1 MSKRSKNK
9 PGKYAAPAAILG
21 ILGISGQA
29 SAADGKEYVQADA
42 IKGVAKVKQLSD
54 GSVELVFEN
63 GDVVKVAAKDV
74 SVENGKVLVSA
85 EAMEQLAEA
94 GALGGAASW
103 VSDNLLYIGAGVVGA
118 AAIIASNNGD
128 GGPSDGDDNL
138 VGSAMADNIDGLA
151 GDDNIQGLAG
161 NDTLTGGEGNDTLD
175 GGADN
180 DTLIGNAGNDTLLG
194 GTGDDVLRGGGGADI
209 NNGGEGVDTADF
221 SDIGSGIT
229 ADLNS
234 GDASYQA
241 PNGNTVT
248 DTLIDI
254 ENLTGSSS
262 DDSLTGDA
270 GANRLEGGAGNDT
283 LAGGGGAD
291 TLIGGAG
298 DDVLRGGGGPD
309 TTDGGEGSD
318 TADFSDIG
326 TAVTADL
333 NDGSASYAAP
343 NGNTVTDTLVSIE
356 NLTGSDNDDSL
367 TGDSGANTLDGGM
380 GNDTLVG
387 GGGADTLIGGEGD
400 DILRGG
406 GGPDTTDGG
415 EGSDT
420 ADFSDI
426 GSAVTASLVDG
437 EASYAAPSGA
447 TVTDTLISIENL
459 TGSNNDD
466 SLTGDSG
473 ANTLDGGMGDDSL
486 VGGGGADTLI
496 GGEGDDVLRGG
507 GGADTTDGGEGN
519 DTADFSDIG
528 SAITASLEDGEASYL
543 APNGNTVTDTLISI
557 ENLTGSDNDDSL
569 SGDSNDNV
577 LTGGL
582 GDDTLNGGDGV
593 DTADYSDLDVP
604 VIVNVD
610 GDGNGTVTR
619 ESGFSVS
626 VESVVVDPAMLRE
639 NAMLNPG
646 LSGDFVTEAESGN
659 LYFNIHTSDF
669 PGGEIRGQLD
679 TIVSDT
685 TVDGVRTLVLSA
697 TLDAAQEPMDASDSN
712 ATGEGTVTIVIDG
725 DSITYSADLSVT
737 GIASSELLPVAG
749 FSAIHLH
756 NDVRDSNGPVVLD
769 VIQDAGAGTDGDVF
783 EQVEDGFSVEHMD
796 QPLASLTTEQ
806 SPADLVAEALAD
818 NLYYNIHT
826 NDFPSGEIRG
836 QLLVVENNLVDG
848 VGTIVLEATLNGA
861 QEPPPNTSDSEATGT
876 GTVTITVAEDGTVTY
891 SSELSVDG
899 ISTTDLLP
907 VAGVSAIHL
916 HNAPAG
922 SNGPVITDIV
932 QDAGGT
938 VDGDVFDEVVEVDT
952 LTSIEIITGANDN
965 AVQIVGDNVDFV
977 NDSPWSADNNG
988 ILVNGDNVSV
998 ENSSTIDGAFNGVNF
1013 AADSSGGSLTNS
1025 GTITSASRGVN
1036 ISGDD
1041 VTIENSGSIVTS
1053 DDPRNGVIYS
1063 NETADNV
1070 TINNSGTIDAGEG
1083 NNGDAV
1089 SLQLSGDDSHTVTNS
1104 GDIIGRG
1111 DVDPDSSANNQSSGV
1126 RLFTSDESATFS
1138 GSITNESG
1146 ATISSEAA
1154 TGPRAGVIVQN
1165 NVNFQGDLSNAGTI
1179 SGTNN
1184 GLYFGTGDHA
1194 DGVATNEEGGV
1205 ISSDSRAVNI
1215 DGDGLTFVNNG
1226 DVLGTGN
1233 QRNGTIYSDG
1243 TANNYTIIN
1252 RGLVDAG
1259 EGNDGAAIALQLGA
1273 EGETDATITN
1283 SGTLQGRGQGA
1294 ADQGVAGDGLRLF
1307 TDGSTFVG
1315 ELVNIGT
1322 IDSESTQGPTAGVR
1336 LANGVSF
1343 QGEIENLGV
1352 ISGANNG
1359 LYFGT
1364 GDHSGGVATNAVSGI
1379 ISSDSRAVNIDG
1391 DGLTFINE
1399 GRVLGTGD
1407 QRNGTIYS
1415 DSTANNYTI
1424 DNSGLV
1430 DAGEGN
1436 NGAAIALQLGA
1447 EGETDATI
1455 INSGTLQGRGQGAA
1469 DQGVAGDGLR
1479 LFNDGA
1485 TFVGSIDNSGSI
1497 DSESAVGPTAGV
1509 RFSNGVSFQGELTNS
1524 GTISGVNNGLY
1535 FGTGDHTGSL
1545 VFNEEDGVISS
1556 DSRAVN
1562 IDGDGLVFINEGR
1575 VLGTGDQRN
1584 GTIYSDATANNYAID
1599 NRGLVDAGEGNNGA
1613 AIALQLGAE
1622 GETAASIFNRDTL
1635 QGRGQGAA
1643 DQGVAGDGLRLF
1655 NTGATFVGSIDN
1667 SGSIDSESAV
1677 GPTAGVRVANGV
1689 NFQGMLTN
1697 SGTIS
1702 GVNNGLYFGT
1712 GDHSG
1717 SSVVN
1722 QDGGVISSDSRAVN
1736 IDGEGLS
1743 FTNDGEVVGT
1753 GDQRN
1758 GTVYLDG
1765 TADDVSIINTGSI
1778 DAGESNSGSG
1788 ISTQVG
1794 SASEDSLSENIS
1806 ITNSGSIDGR
1816 GEGEANAGVR
1826 FFNGSGEE
1834 EASLSTSINNSGTI
1848 SSEEAAG
1855 ILIEEGVNAD
1865 GSTIVNSGTISGGNG
1880 VAIDASGAAG
1890 DLVVDS
1896 SAGTLEGSVLLG
1908 SGDDQF
1914 IGGDEDNTVQGGLGN
1929 DDLNGGDGF
1938 DTADFSDLDVPVT
1951 VMLDAMGN
1959 GTATRETGFS
1969 VMVENVVVDPAALG
1983 PAATLNPDL
1992 SGDFVTEAEAGNLY
2006 FNIHTNDFNGGEIR
2020 GQLDTIVSDD
2030 TAEDGTRTLVLSA
2043 SLDAAQEPG
2052 PTSDS
2057 EATGEGTLT
2066 VVVAPDGTISYSA
2079 DLSVTG
2085 LATSDLLPVAVFS
2098 AIHIHNDVRGEN
2110 GPVVLDVVQDAGGD
2124 VNGDTMDGDVFAEV
2138 VETDTLTSIENI
2150 IGSGDDDVIIASGAA
2165 ANTISGGDGDD
2176 RIAGGGGTDVI
2187 DGGAGFDTN
2196 DFSNINVG
2204 VDAEVGGVEVNLAAD
2219 GTGTASYLGGGNPS
2233 NVINESFTGIEAIE
2247 GTENNDTIIATGA
2260 AANTI
2265 EGGDGDDFIAGGGG
2279 PDSLDGGDG
2288 IDTNSFSTIGVGVVA
2303 DLNSGS
2309 ASYQPN
2315 PTTTVFENFS
2325 NFENL
2330 DGTGQNDQLFGDSG
2344 ANELT
2349 GNNGDDLLVGRGGAD
2364 VLEGGEGNDVL
2375 RGGGGADVNNGG
2387 EGIDTAD
2394 FSDIGS
2400 GITAS
2405 LLDGE
2410 ASYEAPSGATITDT
2424 LISIENL
2431 TGSVNDDDLTG
2442 DGEDNLLAGGAGN
2455 DTLTGGAGNDIL
2467 RGDAVGDG
2475 TAITVSITNTLPA
2488 GGTFLTPVWFGFHDG
2503 ANFDLFNAGEAASVG
2518 LERLAEDGSIEGI
2531 AAEFNQQ
2538 VGENGVD
2545 ATILGLGA
2553 GAPGP
2558 IDPGE
2563 TASFTLNVNTD
2574 LVGQGF
2580 FTWAT
2585 MVIPSNDAFLAVPDD
2600 ALADPIFDAD
2610 GNFIGPLVIERF
2622 GSDVL
2627 DAGTEVNNEEGA
2639 AFLNQTARNQG
2650 TAENGVV
2657 SVHPGFNGSV
2667 GNPDATP
2674 VNILGGETAAGTIVD
2689 PVIGDFTN
2697 GNPQLLRIEINLAAG
2712 GDDVLD
2718 GGEGNDILDGGVGND
2733 ELIGGAGA
2741 DELLGGSGNDV
2752 LRGGGGADINNGGEG
2767 IDTADFSD
2775 IGSAVTASLVDGE
2788 ASYEAPSGATIT
2800 DTLISIENLTGSNN
2814 DDSLTGDDGDNV
2826 LDSLA
2831 GDDTLTGGAGSD
2843 TFVVREGSDA
2853 DTVTD
2858 FDVDNDV
2865 IEVNDL
2871 VADAAAALALAVNNG
2886 GNAVIDF
2893 GNGDVITLTG
2903 VDADDLTEANFAVL
2917 NTPAPVMSA
2926 SAMFTELSDEE
2937 AVTEESD
2944 FEDSSDDGF
2953 SDDSMEAADM
2963 AATQAMIDNFEVA

>member
-9 PGKYAAPAAILG
+9 PGKYAPPAAILG

-29 SAADGKEYVQADA
+29 AAADGKEYVQADA

-74 SVENGKVLVSA
+74 SVENGKVLVST

-94 GALGGAASW
+94 GALGGAANW

-118 AAIIASNNGD
+118 AAIIASNND
-128 GGPSDGDDNL
+128 DDNGPSAGDDNL
-138 VGSAMADNIDGLA
+138 VGTAMADTIDGLA
-151 GDDNIQGLAG
+151 GDDNIQGLEG
-161 NDTLTGGEGNDTLD
+161 NDTLTGGDGNDTLD
-175 GGADN
+175 GGAGS
-180 DTLIGNAGNDTLLG
+180 DTLIGSAGNDELLG
-194 GTGDDVLRGGGGADI
+194 GAGDDVLRGGGGADI
-209 NNGGEGVDTADF
+209 NNGGDGVDTADF
-221 SDIGSGIT
+221 SDIGSGVT

-248 DTLIDI
+248 DTLVSI

-283 LAGGGGAD
+283 LVGGGGAD
-291 TLIGGAG
+291 QLLGGAG

-367 TGDSGANTLDGGM
+367 TGDSGANRLDGGM
-380 GNDTLVG
+380 GDDTLVG
-387 GGGADTLIGGEGD
+387 GGGVDTLIGGEGD
-400 DILRGG
+400 DVLRGG

-415 EGSDT
+415 AGSDT

-437 EASYAAPSGA
+437 EASYSAPSGA

-473 ANTLDGGMGDDSL
+473 ANTLDGGMGDDTL

-507 GGADTTDGGEGN
+507 GGPDTTDGGAGN

-528 SAITASLEDGEASYL
+528 TAITASLEDGEASYL
-543 APNGNTVTDTLISI
+543 APNGNTVTDTLVSI

-582 GDDTLNGGDGV
+582 GSDTLNGGDGV

-604 VIVNVD
+604 VTVNVD

-619 ESGFSVS
+619 ETGFSVS
-626 VESVVVDPAMLRE
+626 VSDQPLASLTTDQTPAEL
-639 NAMLNPG
+639 L
-646 LSGDFVTEAESGN
+646 TEAEAGN
-659 LYFNIHTSDF
+659 LYFNIHTNDF

-679 TIVSDT
+679 TVVSDT
-685 TVDGVRTLVLSA
+685 TIDGVRTLVLSA
-697 TLDAAQEPMDASDSN
+697 SLDAAQEPMDASDSN
-712 ATGEGTVTIVIDG
+712 ATGTGTVTIVVDG
-725 DSITYSADLSVT
+725 DSITYSSDLSVT
-737 GIASSELLPVAG
+737 GIATSELLPVAG
-749 FSAIHLH
+749 VSSIHLH
-756 NDVRDSNGPVVLD
+756 NAPRDNNGPVITDIV
-769 VIQDAGAGTDGDVF
+769 QDAGGDADGDVF
-783 EQVEDGFSVEHMD
+783 NEVEDGFSVAHMD
-796 QPLASLTTEQ
+796 QPLASLTTGQTPEQ
-806 SPADLVAEALAD
+806 LVAEAVAE

-826 NDFPSGEIRG
+826 NDFPGGEIRG
-836 QLLVVENNLVDG
+836 QLLLDSDTTVDG
-848 VGTIVLEATLNGA
+848 VRTIVLSASLDSA
-861 QEPPPNTSDSEATGT
+861 QEPMDASDSDATGT
-876 GTVTITVAEDGTVTY
+876 GTVTIVVAADGSVTY

-899 ISTTDLLP
+899 ITSADLLP
-907 VAGVSAIHL
+907 VAGVSSIHL

-922 SNGPVITDIV
+922 SNGPVISDIV
-932 QDAGGT
+932 QDAGGG
-938 VDGDVFDEVVEVDT
+938 VDGDVFDEVVETDT
-952 LTSIEIITGANDN
+952 LTSVEIITGANGN
-965 AVQIVGDNVDFV
+965 AFQIVGDDVDFV
-977 NDSPWSADNNG
+977 NDEPIDADNNG
-988 ILVNGDNVSV
+988 VLVNGNNVSV
-998 ENSSTIDGAFNGVNF
+998 DNSSNIDGAVNGVNF

-1041 VTIENSGSIVTS
+1041 VTVDNSGSIVTS

-1070 TINNSGTIDAGEG
+1070 TINNSGTIDAGAG

-1089 SLQLSGDDSHTVTNS
+1089 SLQLSGDDSHTITNS

-1111 DVDPDSSANNQSSGV
+1111 DVDPDSSANNMSSGV
-1126 RLFTSDESATFS
+1126 RLFTSDSEATFS
-1138 GSITNESG
+1138 GSISNESG

-1184 GLYFGTGDHA
+1184 GLYFGTGDHSG
-1194 DGVATNEEGGV
+1194 GVATNEQGGV

-1226 DVLGTGN
+1226 SVLGTGD
-1233 QRNGTIYSDG
+1233 QRNGTIYSDS
-1243 TANNYTIIN
+1243 TANNYVIIN

-1259 EGNDGAAIALQLGA
+1259 DGNNGAAIALQLGA
-1273 EGETDATITN
+1273 SGDTDVTLTN

-1322 IDSESTQGPTAGVR
+1322 IDSESTVGPTAGVR
-1336 LANGVSF
+1336 LTNGVSF

-1364 GDHSGGVATNAVSGI
+1364 GDHSGGIATNAVSGI

-1391 DGLTFINE
+1391 DGLTFVNE

-1447 EGETDATI
+1447 SGDTNFSLS
-1455 INSGTLQGRGQGAA
+1455 NSGTLQGRGQGAA

-1479 LFNDGA
+1479 LFTPGS
-1485 TFVGSIDNSGSI
+1485 TFVGDIDNSGTI

-1509 RFSNGVSFQGELTNS
+1509 RVANGVNFQGELTNS

-1535 FGTGDHTGSL
+1535 FGTGDHSGSL
-1545 VFNEEDGVISS
+1545 VTNEADGVISS

-1562 IDGDGLVFINEGR
+1562 IDGDGLTFVNEGE

-1584 GTIYSDATANNYAID
+1584 GTIYSDSTANNYTID
-1599 NRGLVDAGEGNNGA
+1599 NSGLVDAGDGNNGA
-1613 AIALQLGAE
+1613 AIALQLGAS
-1622 GETAASIFNRDTL
+1622 GDTDFSLSNSGTL

-1655 NTGATFVGSIDN
+1655 TPGSTFVGDIDN
-1667 SGSIDSESAV
+1667 SGTIDSESAV

-1689 NFQGMLTN
+1689 NFQGTLTN

-1712 GDHSG
+1712 GDHTG
-1717 SSVVN
+1717 SNVQNSFE
-1722 QDGGVISSDSRAVN
+1722 GVITSDSRAVN
-1736 IDGEGLS
+1736 LDGDNLT
-1743 FTNDGEVVGT
+1743 FINDGMVLGT

-1765 TADDVSIINTGSI
+1765 TADNISIGNMGTI
-1778 DAGESNSGSG
+1778 DAGEGNSGSG

-1794 SASEDSLSENIS
+1794 SASEDATSEDIS
-1806 ITNSGSIDGR
+1806 IDNLGGIQGR
-1816 GEGEANAGVR
+1816 GDGEANAGVR
-1826 FFNGSGEE
+1826 FFNGSGED
-1834 EASLSTSINNSGTI
+1834 EASLSTTI
-1848 SSEEAAG
+1848 TNGGGIASESAAG
-1855 ILIEEGVNAD
+1855 ILIEEGVNVD
-1865 GSTIVNSGTISGGNG
+1865 GSIIENTGTISGGNG

-1890 DLVVDS
+1890 DLIVDS
-1896 SAGTLEGSVLLG
+1896 SEGTLEGDVLLG

-1914 IGGDEDNTVQGGLGN
+1914 TGGDEDNTVQGGLGD

-1938 DTADFSDLDVPVT
+1938 DTADYSDLDVPVT

-1969 VMVENVVVDPAALG
+1969 VEVTDQPLASLTTDQSPADLVAE
-1983 PAATLNPDL
+1983 AA
-1992 SGDFVTEAEAGNLY
+1992 AGNLY
-2006 FNIHTNDFNGGEIR
+2006 FNIHTSDFPGGEIR
-2020 GQLDTIVSDD
+2020 GQLDTVVSDTTD
-2030 TAEDGTRTLVLSA
+2030 MDGVRTLVLSA
-2043 SLDAAQEPG
+2043 SLDSAQEPMNA
-2052 PTSDS
+2052 SDS
-2057 EATGEGTLT
+2057 TATGEGTVT
-2066 VVVAPDGTISYSA
+2066 IVVDGDTITYSSQ
-2079 DLSVTG
+2079 LSVTG
-2085 LATSDLLPVAVFS
+2085 LAVSDLMPVAGVS
-2098 AIHIHNDVRGEN
+2098 SIHLHNAPRDNN
-2110 GPVVLDVVQDAGGD
+2110 GPVITDIVQDAGGD

-2150 IGSGDDDVIIASGAA
+2150 IGSDDG
-2165 ANTISGGDGDD
+2165 
-2176 RIAGGGGTDVI
+2176 
-2187 DGGAGFDTN
+2187 
-2196 DFSNINVG
+2196 
-2204 VDAEVGGVEVNLAAD
+2204 
-2219 GTGTASYLGGGNPS
+2219 
-2233 NVINESFTGIEAIE
+2233 
-2247 GTENNDTIIATGA
+2247 DTIIATGA

-2265 EGGDGDDFIAGGGG
+2265 DGGAGDDFIAGGGG
-2279 PDSLDGGDG
+2279 RDVLDGGDG
-2288 IDTNSFSTIGVGVVA
+2288 NDTNSFQGIGADVIA
-2303 DLNSGS
+2303 DLGSGS

-2315 PTTTVFENFS
+2315 PTTTVFENFQ

-2330 DGTGQNDQLFGDSG
+2330 DGSANNDQLFGNNDS
-2344 ANELT
+2344 NELT
-2349 GNNGDDLLVGRGGAD
+2349 GNDGNDLLVGRGGAD
-2364 VLEGGEGNDVL
+2364 VLEGGDGNDVL
-2375 RGGGGADVNNGG
+2375 RGGGGADVNDGG
-2387 EGIDTAD
+2387 DGIDTAD

-2405 LLDGE
+2405 LEDGE
-2410 ASYEAPSGATITDT
+2410 ASYQAPSGATITDT
-2424 LISIENL
+2424 LIDIENL

-2442 DGEDNLLAGGAGN
+2442 DDGDNLLAGGAGN
-2455 DTLTGGAGNDIL
+2455 DTLTGGGGNDVL

-2503 ANFDLFNAGEAASVG
+2503 AEFDLFNAGEAASVG

-2531 AAEFNQQ
+2531 AAEFSQQ
-2538 VGENGVD
+2538 VDGAGVD

-2574 LVGQGF
+2574 QVGQGF

-2585 MVIPSNDAFLAVPDD
+2585 MIIPSNDAFLAVPDD
-2600 ALADPIFDAD
+2600 ALADPIFDMD

-2639 AFLNQTARNQG
+2639 AFLNQTARDQG

-2657 SVHPGFNGSV
+2657 GAHPGFNGSV
-2667 GNPDATP
+2667 GNPDGTP
-2674 VNILGGETAAGTIVD
+2674 VNILGGTTAAGTVVD

-2718 GGEGNDILDGGVGND
+2718 GGAGNDILDGGVGND
-2733 ELIGGAGA
+2733 VLIGGAGA
-2741 DELLGGSGNDV
+2741 DELLGGSGDDV
-2752 LRGGGGADINNGGEG
+2752 LRGGGGADINDGGEG

-2788 ASYEAPSGATIT
+2788 ASYLAPNNATIT

-2826 LDSLA
+2826 LDGLA

-2858 FDVDNDV
+2858 FDIDNDV

-2871 VADAAAALALAVNNG
+2871 VADAAAALALAVNDS

-2903 VDADDLTEANFAVL
+2903 VDAADLTEANFAVL
-2917 NTPAPVMSA
+2917 NTPVMSEP
-2926 SAMFTELSDEE
+2926 AMFTELSDEDVV
-2937 AVTEESD
+2937 APESD
-2944 FEDSSDDGF
+2944 VEDSSDDGF